1 MEEGSMISAQRV
13 FEVAKFLEGGET
25 WEQWV
30 SYRDTYKL
38 QVRATDGGFKV
49 SLSALFKTNDGN
61 YVHHI
66 DYVFLWHDLERTNQ
80 TGEYRI
86 GLIAFHLVQLETEL
100 FRNKI

>member
-1 MEEGSMISAQRV
+1 MISAERV

-30 SYRDTYKL
+30 SYKDTYKL
-38 QVRATDGGFKV
+38 RISVPDENGFKV
-49 SLSALFKTNDGN
+49 SLSALFQTHTGR

-66 DYVFLWHDLERTNQ
+66 DHKFLWMDLESTNM

-86 GLIAFHLVQLETEL
+86 GLIAFHMVQLETEL